1 MIKLKDEIKRVEAVK
16 GNVVPVSKQLYLNLL
31 KEIKLLRFKA
41 HMANDW
47 NLPLKEKKKCTG
59 ISQNYC
65 LSSGVTREMER
76 TKWRRIRIR

>member
-47 NLPLKEKKKCTG
+47 NLSLKEKEKCTE

-65 LSSGVTREMER
+65 LSSGVTRGMER

>member
-41 HMANDW
+41 HMANDG
-47 NLPLKEKKKCTG
+47 E
-59 ISQNYC
+59 
-65 LSSGVTREMER
+65 
-76 TKWRRIRIR
+76 

>member
-41 HMANDW
+41 HVANDW
-47 NLPLKEKKKCTG
+47 NLPLKEKEKV
-59 ISQNYC
+59 SQNYC

>member
-41 HMANDW
+41 HMAMTGIF
-47 NLPLKEKKKCTG
+47 LRKKRCTG

-65 LSSGVTREMER
+65 LSSGVTRGMER